1 MPAYSPAE
9 IHRLFEHAFNLGDVE
24 ALVALYEPN
33 AVFVVAGHD
42 VIGRESIREALQ
54 NLLPRRG
61 LMTLETRAVV
71 VSQEGLAVLHGGWV
85 IEPPTGMGAEL
96 ATRGLSTEVVRKQQ
110 DGTWLFVIDNP
121 YTPK

>member
-1 MPAYSPAE
+1 MLKLWSLCMSPV
-9 IHRLFEHAFNLGDVE
+9 L
-24 ALVALYEPN
+24 
-33 AVFVVAGHD
+33 VVAGHD
-42 VIGRESIREALQ
+42 VVGRESIREALQ
-54 NLLPRRG
+54 NLLPQRG

-71 VSQEGLAVLHGGWV
+71 VSQESLAVLHGGWV

>member
-1 MPAYSPAE
+1 MPAYSAAE

-33 AVFVVAGHD
+33 AILVVAGHD

-121 YTPK
+121 NTPK